1 MGVSFH
7 DLTHSSRYL
16 WLIFQDFIWMPFVS
30 LEMQSLYKSWMMGSV
45 SDRPN
50 LIVTGS
56 ATVTTILI
64 IINKYFYL

>member
-1 MGVSFH
+1 
-7 DLTHSSRYL
+7 
-16 WLIFQDFIWMPFVS
+16 MPFVS

-64 IINKYFYL
+64 IIINKYFYL